1 MNLVASTPST
11 WPSESLDG
19 VVPRRSEMHALDAHK
34 HKHEVIDNEL
44 ARHAPPVKPP
54 WRSVKQGADALACRV
69 SECSLGNLVADAMA
83 RSAACHSQRRVPLIA
98 LIESG
103 SVRGAVK
110 VGKFGRDE
118 ATNVLPWANRLE
130 VVRFPSVDA
139 LEAIV
144 AFGAQSLKTTGGG
157 FLQASGNVRI
167 VLNDDR
173 ARVFVRHFDCSQTQR
188 RVRR

>member
-1 MNLVASTPST
+1 M
-11 WPSESLDG
+11 
-19 VVPRRSEMHALDAHK
+19 
-34 HKHEVIDNEL
+34 
-44 ARHAPPVKPP
+44 
-54 WRSVKQGADALACRV
+54 
-69 SECSLGNLVADAMA
+69 GNLVADAMA

-110 VGKFGRDE
+110 VGNFGRDE

-130 VVRFPSVDA
+130 VVRFPSVDV
-139 LEAIV
+139 LEAFV

-157 FLQASGNVRI
+157 FLQASANVRI
-167 VLNDDR
+167 VLNDGR
-173 ARVFVRHFDCSQTQR
+173 ARVFVSPSTVHRHKV